1 MKNME
6 RVYAASALIL
16 AVIVLSEYTVA
27 SVIMLL
33 IVSTPTFVFG
43 SYLVKATYTRRNLL
57 GSSAYIAP
65 FIFGLGLILVSIKL
79 LTVIYTII

>member
-1 MKNME
+1 ME
-6 RVYAASALIL
+6 RLYAATALIL
-16 AVIVLSEYTVA
+16 AVIVLSEYTLA

-33 IVSTPTFVFG
+33 IAATPAFAFG

-57 GSSAYIAP
+57 GSSAYIVP
-65 FIFGLGLILVSIKL
+65 FVFGLGLILVSIKL